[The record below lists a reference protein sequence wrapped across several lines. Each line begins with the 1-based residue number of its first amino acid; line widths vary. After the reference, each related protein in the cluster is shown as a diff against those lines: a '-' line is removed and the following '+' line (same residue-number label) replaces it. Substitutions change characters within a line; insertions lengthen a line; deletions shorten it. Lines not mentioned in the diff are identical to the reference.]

1 MVDIEEIFG
10 QYCSWAWKRRVAEWW
25 GRLADWE
32 RASSREG
39 GGPKAVLKQ
48 LRGLRTISKSKKQY
62 GKRRSLYSAQE
73 WGSQKITCRPWM
85 VCFGSQGS
93 FIGREQT
100 ALGFGRDS
108 WNWYFG
114 ICFSPMKNPW
124 LTITRLEI
132 GRQAYRP
139 VVCKLLIILI
149 LLCATKYLSLMD
161 QSHYHPFKA
170 IFNLHE
176 VMPFLLHSAEF
187 RSSPFALSLPHILTG
202 QTILNVLI

>member
-1 MVDIEEIFG
+1 MVGIEEIFG
-10 QYCSWAWKRRVAEWW
+10 QYRSWAWKRRAAEWW

-48 LRGLRTISKSKKQY
+48 LRGLRTIPKSKKQY

-73 WGSQKITCRPWM
+73 WGSQKSVCRPWIVLM
-85 VCFGSQGS
+85 TEHSLYHLALAHRGLSLAGSKLLLVLAG
-93 FIGREQT
+93 IHET
-100 ALGFGRDS
+100 
-108 WNWYFG
+108 YFG

-132 GRQAYRP
+132 GRQAFRP

-149 LLCATKYLSLMD
+149 LLCATKYLSLTG
-161 QSHYHPFKA
+161 SEP
-170 IFNLHE
+170 L
-176 VMPFLLHSAEF
+176 
-187 RSSPFALSLPHILTG
+187 SSF
-202 QTILNVLI
+202 